1 MDLWVVLIG
10 ALLLLVSGVFTF
22 ERPVPR
28 AERRSAKLVAAKRDD
43 RGWDCRV
50 DVTMDDGSVRRLP
63 LRTSGRRP
71 RQVCQIAVSSG
82 AADHAVLVRGRQ
94 YALGAIPL
102 LSGAYLVVGGL
113 RGWITSAEFWNFV
126 SGG

>member
-1 MDLWVVLIG
+1 MDLSVVLIG
-10 ALLLLVSGVFTF
+10 ALLLLLSGAFAF

-28 AERRSAKLVAAKRDD
+28 AARRSARLVTAKLDD
-43 RGWDCRV
+43 RGWDCLV
-50 DVTMDDGSVRRLP
+50 DVTMDDGIVRRLP

-71 RQVCQIAVSSG
+71 RQVCHVAVTSD
-82 AADHAVLVRGRQ
+82 AADHAVLARGRQ
-94 YALGAIPL
+94 YALGAIPM

-113 RGWITSAEFWNFV
+113 RGWITSAEFWHFV